1 MGNTVNEAI
10 MRYNIECMMENWNHC
25 VEDDDYI
32 KQDNEDKK
40 YLESRY
46 ESLNLPHTVKRVID
60 DYIACVQTRDER
72 FADLAY
78 AAGVKDAIQ
87 LLKNLG
93 FLNLE
98 KTEISK
104 AC

>member
-1 MGNTVNEAI
+1 M
-10 MRYNIECMMENWNHC
+10 
-25 VEDDDYI
+25 
-32 KQDNEDKK
+32 
-40 YLESRY
+40 ESRFD
-46 ESLNLPHTVKRVID
+46 SLNLPHTVKRVID

-78 AAGVKDAIQ
+78 AVGVKDAIQ

-93 FLNLE
+93 LLNLE
-98 KTEISK
+98 KTAISK

>member
-25 VEDDDYI
+25 VEDDEYI
-32 KQDNEDKK
+32 KQDNEDMK
-40 YLESRY
+40 YLECRY
-46 ESLNLPHTVKRVID
+46 ESLNLSHPVKRVID

-72 FADLAY
+72 FSDLAY
-78 AAGVKDAIQ
+78 AAGVKDAVQ
-87 LLKNLG
+87 LLKKLG
-93 FLNLE
+93 LLNLE
-98 KTEISK
+98 KPEISK